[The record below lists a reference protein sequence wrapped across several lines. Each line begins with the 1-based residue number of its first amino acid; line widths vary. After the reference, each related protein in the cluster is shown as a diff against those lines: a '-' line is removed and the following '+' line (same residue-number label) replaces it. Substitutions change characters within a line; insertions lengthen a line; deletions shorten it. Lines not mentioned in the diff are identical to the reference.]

1 MKKLSLYDPAMC
13 CSSGVCG
20 PSVDPVLVQLTSDL
34 EWLKKQGVAVD
45 RHNLSQQP
53 ADFAANDA
61 VREALQQEGQ
71 DCLPLVFADGNR
83 VASRFYPT
91 REQFAKIFGLKI
103 EITCCDSPK
112 SPVAPGEGGGC
123 CG

>member
-1 MKKLSLYDPAMC
+1 MKTLSIYDPAMC

-20 PSVDPVLVQLTSDL
+20 PSVDPVLVQISSDL
-34 EWLKKQGVAVD
+34 EWMKKQGVAVD

-53 ADFAANDA
+53 ADFAANPA
-61 VREALQQEGQ
+61 VRDSLQRVGQ
-71 DCLPLVFADGNR
+71 DCLPLVFADGEL

-91 REQFAKIFGLKI
+91 REQLAKIFGLTL
-103 EITCCDSPK
+103 EASCRG
-112 SPVAPGEGGGC
+112 GEGC

>member
-1 MKKLSLYDPAMC
+1 MKKLSIYDPSMC

-34 EWLKKQGVAVD
+34 EWLKKRGVAVE

-53 ADFAANDA
+53 ADFAANAA
-61 VREALQQEGQ
+61 VRDALQEEGQ
-71 DCLPLVFADGNR
+71 DCLPLVFADTHR

-91 REQFAKIFGLKI
+91 REQFAKIFGL
-103 EITCCDSPK
+103 EPDASACGCD
-112 SPVAPGEGGGC
+112 EGG
-123 CG
+123 CGS

>member
-1 MKKLSLYDPAMC
+1 MKKLSIYDPSMC

-34 EWLKKQGVAVD
+34 EWLKKQGIAVD

-53 ADFAANDA
+53 ADFAAHDA
-61 VREALQQEGQ
+61 VRDALQKEGQ
-71 DCLPLVFADGNR
+71 DCLPLIFADDIR

-91 REQFAKIFGLKI
+91 REQFAKIFGLKL
-103 EITCCDSPK
+103 EEADCGCD
-112 SPVAPGEGGGC
+112 ETGC
-123 CG
+123 CS